1 MPKKGSNYIF
11 KFCNYIILD
20 LFSLKTFSSYL
31 YNDIIQ
37 WQKTIPQINLCRSYS
52 ANFAELGHFMKMNIQ
67 EIIYLNCGKTYE
79 DMINHGSYAHNF
91 SSCEIKAWKKC
102 RPEWDS
108 NPWSLGY
115 QYSALPTSYQVNW
128 ELVTLWVHVFFV
140 EDS

>member
-1 MPKKGSNYIF
+1 MPKKGSNYTF

-91 SSCEIKAWKKC
+91 SSCEIKAWKKMQAWMGFKPMISGIPVQC
-102 RPEWDS
+102 S
-108 NPWSLGY
+108 TNKLSSQLGAGY
-115 QYSALPTSYQVNW
+115 IVSSC
-128 ELVTLWVHVFFV
+128 FFL
-140 EDS
+140 